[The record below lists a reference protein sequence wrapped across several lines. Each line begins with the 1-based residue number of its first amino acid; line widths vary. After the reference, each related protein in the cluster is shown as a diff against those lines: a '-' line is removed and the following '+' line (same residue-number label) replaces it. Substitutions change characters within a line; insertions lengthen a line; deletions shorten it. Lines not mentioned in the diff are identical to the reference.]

1 MEDKAFV
8 DALGSYITNYRKSFH
23 PTMSAREFADKCEI
37 SRMVI
42 NDLESKKHSGNISS
56 ITLKKISKGLG
67 FRDSF
72 QLKEAIF
79 NQTGST
85 FSEDDLKN
93 VDAIIIRKNSNLY
106 SIFEIAKDLSDV
118 NLEMLHSFAEKLI
131 EK

>member
-93 VDAIIIRKNSNLY
+93 VDAIIIRKNSNT
-106 SIFEIAKDLSDV
+106 SS
-118 NLEMLHSFAEKLI
+118 
-131 EK
+131 

>member
-8 DALGSYITNYRKSFH
+8 DALGSYINNYRKSFH

-72 QLKEAIF
+72 QLKETIF

-106 SIFEIAKDLSDV
+106 SIFEIAKNLSDI

>member
-8 DALGSYITNYRKSFH
+8 DALGSYIANYRKSFH

-67 FRDSF
+67 FKDSF
-72 QLKEAIF
+72 QLKKAIF

-85 FSEDDLKN
+85 FSEDELKN

-106 SIFEIAKDLSDV
+106 SIFEIAKDLSDI

>member
-8 DALGSYITNYRKSFH
+8 DALGSYIANYRKSFH

-106 SIFEIAKDLSDV
+106 SIFEIAKDLSDI

>member
-8 DALGSYITNYRKSFH
+8 DALGSYISNYRKSFH
-23 PTMSAREFADKCEI
+23 PTMSAREFADQCGI

-42 NDLESKKHSGNISS
+42 TDLESKKHSGNISS
-56 ITLKKISKGLG
+56 ATLKKISEGLG
-67 FRDSF
+67 FKNSF
-72 QLKEAIF
+72 QLKEKII

-85 FSEDDLKN
+85 FSENDLKD
-93 VDAIIIRKNSNLY
+93 VDAIVIRKNSNLY
-106 SIFEIAKDLSDV
+106 SIFEIAKDLSDI

>member
-106 SIFEIAKDLSDV
+106 SIFEIAKDLSD
-118 NLEMLHSFAEKLI
+118 N
-131 EK
+131 

>member
-8 DALGSYITNYRKSFH
+8 DALGSYIANYRKSFH

-67 FRDSF
+67 FKDSF
-72 QLKEAIF
+72 QLKKAIF

-85 FSEDDLKN
+85 FSEDELKN
-93 VDAIIIRKNSNLY
+93 IDAIIIRKNSNLY
-106 SIFEIAKDLSDV
+106 SIFEIAKDLSNI

>member
-8 DALGSYITNYRKSFH
+8 DALSSYIANYRKSFH

-67 FRDSF
+67 FKDSF
-72 QLKEAIF
+72 QLKKAIF

-85 FSEDDLKN
+85 FSEDELKN
-93 VDAIIIRKNSNLY
+93 IDAIIIRKNSNLY
-106 SIFEIAKDLSDV
+106 SIFEIAKDLSDIS
-118 NLEMLHSFAEKLI
+118 LEMLHSFAEKLI

>member
-8 DALGSYITNYRKSFH
+8 DALGSYINNYRKSFH

-106 SIFEIAKDLSDV
+106 SIFEIAKNLSDI

>member
-23 PTMSAREFADKCEI
+23 PTMSAREFEDKCEI

-106 SIFEIAKDLSDV
+106 SIFEIAKNLSDI

>member
-72 QLKEAIF
+72 QLKETIF

-106 SIFEIAKDLSDV
+106 SIFEIAKNLSDI

>member
-8 DALGSYITNYRKSFH
+8 DALGSYIANYRKSFH

-67 FRDSF
+67 FKDSF
-72 QLKEAIF
+72 QLKKAIF

-85 FSEDDLKN
+85 FSEDELKS

-106 SIFEIAKDLSDV
+106 SIFEIAKDLSDI

>member
-23 PTMSAREFADKCEI
+23 PMMSAREFADKCEI

-106 SIFEIAKDLSDV
+106 SIFEIAKDLSDI

>member
-67 FRDSF
+67 FKDSF
-72 QLKEAIF
+72 QLKKAIF

-85 FSEDDLKN
+85 FSEDELKN

-106 SIFEIAKDLSDV
+106 SIFEIAKDLSDI

>member
-118 NLEMLHSFAEKLI
+118 NLEMLHSFAEKLT

>member
-1 MEDKAFV
+1 MDDKAFV
-8 DALGSYITNYRKSFH
+8 DALGSYITNYRYSFH
-23 PTMSAREFADKCEI
+23 PTMSAREFADQCGI

-42 NDLESKKHSGNISS
+42 NDLESKRHSGNINSA
-56 ITLKKISKGLG
+56 TLKKISEGLG
-67 FRDSF
+67 FKNSF
-72 QLKEAIF
+72 QLKEKII

-85 FSEDDLKN
+85 FSENDLKD

-106 SIFEIAKDLSDV
+106 SIFEIAKDLSDI

>member
-67 FRDSF
+67 IRDSF

-106 SIFEIAKDLSDV
+106 SIFEIAKDLSDI

>member
-37 SRMVI
+37 SRIVI

-106 SIFEIAKDLSDV
+106 SIFEIAKNLSDI

>member
-106 SIFEIAKDLSDV
+106 SIFEIAKDLSDI
-118 NLEMLHSFAEKLI
+118 NLEMLHSFAEKLT

>member
-8 DALGSYITNYRKSFH
+8 DALGSYINNYRKSFH

-106 SIFEIAKDLSDV
+106 SIFEIAKDLSDI

>member
-72 QLKEAIF
+72 QLKETIF
-79 NQTGST
+79 KAKHKNKATICPSPLQLAVNHS
-85 FSEDDLKN
+85 SQYRVPISIED
-93 VDAIIIRKNSNLY
+93 VQFHHQRK
-106 SIFEIAKDLSDV
+106 
-118 NLEMLHSFAEKLI
+118 SFLVL
-131 EK
+131 

>member
-106 SIFEIAKDLSDV
+106 SIFEIAKDLSDI

>member
-8 DALGSYITNYRKSFH
+8 DALGSYITNYRNSFH
-23 PTMSAREFADKCEI
+23 PTMSAREFADKCGI

-42 NDLESKKHSGNISS
+42 NDLESKRHSGNINSA
-56 ITLKKISKGLG
+56 TLKKISEGLG
-67 FRDSF
+67 FKDSF
-72 QLKEAIF
+72 ELKKIII

-85 FSEDDLKN
+85 FSENDLKD
-93 VDAIIIRKNSNLY
+93 VDAIVIRKNSNLY

>member
-106 SIFEIAKDLSDV
+106 SIFEIAKNLSDI